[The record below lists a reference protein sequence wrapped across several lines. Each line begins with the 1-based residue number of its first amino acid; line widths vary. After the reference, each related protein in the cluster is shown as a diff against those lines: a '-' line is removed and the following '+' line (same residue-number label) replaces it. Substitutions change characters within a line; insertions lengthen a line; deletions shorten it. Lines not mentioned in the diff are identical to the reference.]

1 MNIVSISS
9 CKVWNVLLWRNCKY
23 VLRYS
28 TWLETHADGPPSKY
42 PQIVLPGFASDP
54 MTSTS

>member
-9 CKVWNVLLWRNCKY
+9 WKAWIVLWWRNCKC
-23 VLRYS
+23 VLSYS